1 MTKEQSGENYM
12 IIVKGPI
19 GSQYGITV
27 GLILKEKKNERK
39 KKSLAHD
46 YIYTKW

>member
-39 KKSLAHD
+39 KKKISS
-46 YIYTKW
+46 T